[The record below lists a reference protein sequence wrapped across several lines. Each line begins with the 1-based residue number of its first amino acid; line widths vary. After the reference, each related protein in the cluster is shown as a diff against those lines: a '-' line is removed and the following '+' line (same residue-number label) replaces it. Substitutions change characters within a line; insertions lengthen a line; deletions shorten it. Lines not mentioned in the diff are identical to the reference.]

1 MYHSSVLSDV
11 EWLWDALMSA
21 GVLSDQPFM
30 VSDVRRSF
38 DKEAIYRTGQSRRV
52 ADAFFVGVPHK
63 HLLNFLVAN
72 GSGVKIPKIL
82 SEECFKHDPTQK
94 GLVVKFPQEIPP
106 KNFSCTYFIDI
117 ASSVEDVRSEVVRF
131 KSMGV
136 DIQMIL
142 TVAIPAKLVGSDFGA
157 KLIGA
162 TAI

>member
-38 DKEAIYRTGQSRRV
+38 DAEAIYRAGQSRRV
-52 ADAFFVGVPHK
+52 ADAFFVGIPHK

-72 GSGVKIPKIL
+72 NSSPKSPTIL

-106 KNFSCTYFIDI
+106 KDFSCTYFVDI
-117 ASSVEDVRSEVVRF
+117 ASSVESVRAEVVRL

-136 DIQMIL
+136 DVQMIL